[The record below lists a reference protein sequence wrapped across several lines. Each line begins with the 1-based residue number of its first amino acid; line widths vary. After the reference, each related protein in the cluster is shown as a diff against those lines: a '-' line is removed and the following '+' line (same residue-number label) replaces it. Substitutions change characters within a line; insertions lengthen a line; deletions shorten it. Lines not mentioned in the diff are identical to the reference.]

1 MAYPI
6 KFLVD
11 KEGTKFIPYTNS
23 QSVLIDGTETKLQD
37 ILNIKLDPIDV
48 KAGSDIKVTPTENTT
63 TVAWV
68 RPTNLTVQNNLTT
81 TAAGK
86 GVLDAYQGKLLK
98 DEIDENFSHT
108 VLTESLGQPNGVAT
122 LGNDGKVPSGQLPAY
137 VDDVVEA
144 YIISGQ
150 TALSKTWLTTTNGS
164 TTALTPETGKIYV
177 IMSPGSYQNKQYR
190 WGGSTYVL
198 CNPSDVNSVNGMTGV
213 ITLKTLT
220 VKTAAGQAN
229 TVNETFNASADKT
242 VTINVPSKTSHI
254 TNDSGFI
261 TSAADITGNAA
272 TATTADKTKGTLTIK
287 MKNYDNNTETT
298 DTFNGNADKTITIG
312 VPTKVSQ
319 LENDSQFITSS
330 ASITGNAATAT
341 TATTATKTQGTLTIK
356 MKNYDTDTET
366 TDSFNGYENKTI
378 TIGVPTKLSQLDND
392 KGFITSVPQAST
404 TVSGTIKIGTGLAM
418 GTNGAVY
425 VTGEGVNAQSV
436 DWENVSNKPTYI
448 TDWKDYITADSD
460 ITGNANTATTL
471 QTARTINGTSF
482 NGSQNITTANWG
494 TARNI
499 SISDNDGTNTGTAV
513 SVNGSKAVTLKLP
526 ATIKASLSGNA
537 TTATTATTA
546 NKTKGTITIQK
557 NGAKLNTFDGSA
569 DVTVNVV
576 VPTDNLDIDNGR
588 GFITSSGSITG
599 NAGSATKLATARNI
613 TLDTAVSATATSF
626 NGTADIT
633 IPVTSVKESYLTWG
647 GKNLVGEVTPI
658 GASLSSEHSANR
670 LAFLN
675 PAALTIE
682 YSNDGG
688 STWTDA
694 GLTNEAK
701 VNFVTTSTGI
711 GVGSASTVTT
721 NHRTRVLLTAQNG
734 TTGYV
739 YTRPRKMLLNV
750 STAGHGLR
758 VTVEYKT
765 GVSGASWKTLGTYEL
780 SGWSGWNDIPLG
792 LGTLGGGTTQTG
804 NNWYL
809 RLTFATTSVHSSY
822 TTTKSSL
829 ISMRIFG
836 DTSWTSPST
845 MATTGHLYT
854 YDYQQNAAFP
864 NGLSAKSFTEDGT
877 ALSSKYAAKSHTHN
891 YAGSSSAGGAANSVK
906 TNLVIKLNGGSTE
919 GTNLFTFNGSTAK
932 TVNITASGIG
942 AAASSHTH
950 NYAGSS
956 SAGGAANSTKASLTL
971 TKNRS
976 DVSFNGSAAQT
987 VTIPT
992 VHTGPGVPAA
1002 SLGQDG
1008 DIYIV
1013 TG

>member
-108 VLTESLGQPNGVAT
+108 VLTESLGKPNGVAT

-150 TALSKTWLTTTNGS
+150 TALSKTWLTTTNGG

-177 IMSPGSYQNKQYR
+177 IMSSGSYQNKQYR

-261 TSAADITGNAA
+261 TSTADITGNAA

-319 LENDSQFITSS
+319 LENDSKFITSS

-356 MKNYDTDTET
+356 MKNYDTNTET

-436 DWENVSNKPTYI
+436 DWENVTNKPTYI

-557 NGAKLNTFDGSA
+557 NGTKINTFDGSA

-599 NAGSATKLATARNI
+599 NAGTATKLATARTISLTGDVTGSGTFDGSNNLSI
-613 TLDTAVSATATSF
+613 TAT
-626 NGTADIT
+626 
-633 IPVTSVKESYLTWG
+633 V
-647 GKNLVGEVTPI
+647 
-658 GASLSSEHSANR
+658 AN
-670 LAFLN
+670 
-675 PAALTIE
+675 
-682 YSNDGG
+682 D
-688 STWTDA
+688 
-694 GLTNEAK
+694 
-701 VNFVTTSTGI
+701 
-711 GVGSASTVTT
+711 
-721 NHRTRVLLTAQNG
+721 
-734 TTGYV
+734 
-739 YTRPRKMLLNV
+739 
-750 STAGHGLR
+750 
-758 VTVEYKT
+758 
-765 GVSGASWKTLGTYEL
+765 
-780 SGWSGWNDIPLG
+780 
-792 LGTLGGGTTQTG
+792 
-804 NNWYL
+804 
-809 RLTFATTSVHSSY
+809 
-822 TTTKSSL
+822 
-829 ISMRIFG
+829 
-836 DTSWTSPST
+836 
-845 MATTGHLYT
+845 
-854 YDYQQNAAFP
+854 
-864 NGLSAKSFTEDGT
+864 
-877 ALSSKYAAKSHTHN
+877 SHTHK

-906 TNLVIKLNGGSTE
+906 TNLIIKLNGGSTE
-919 GTNLFTFNGSTAK
+919 ETNLFTFNGSTAK
-932 TVNITASGIG
+932 TINITPSAIG
-942 AAASSHTH
+942 ASASSHTH
-950 NYAGSS
+950 SYLPLSGGTLTGLVTSSYTSTTWINSANGKSAINLSGTGYTGWIAGNAKNGRLVISS
-956 SAGGAANSTKASLTL
+956 YPGSDDKLYFGYMTNDAITAGTNTLTRQMTWDGSTGTLTATTFAGKMSNTLTL
-971 TKNRS
+971 TKNGS
-976 DVSFNGSAAQT
+976 NSTYNGSAAT
-987 VTIPT
+987 TITIPT
-992 VHTGPGVPAA
+992 VHTGTGVPAA
-1002 SLGQDG
+1002 SLGQNG